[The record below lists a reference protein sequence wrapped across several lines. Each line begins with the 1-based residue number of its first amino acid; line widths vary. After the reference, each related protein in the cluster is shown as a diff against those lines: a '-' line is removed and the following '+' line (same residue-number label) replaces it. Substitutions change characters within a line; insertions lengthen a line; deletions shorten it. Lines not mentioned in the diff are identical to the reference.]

1 MIMPQLTLIE
11 MNDGSCKIK
20 ADSTRHG
27 GSVEYLHVSA
37 SQQDMLEAILSYKNG
52 AKIQDCF
59 PFLSA
64 EERDFMLTGMTPEQQ
79 DRFYNDVQMGT
90 APAKQ
95 LKDST

>member
-20 ADSTRHG
+20 ADSTKYG

-37 SQQDMLEAILSYKNG
+37 SQQDMLDAILSYKDG

-64 EERDFMLTGMTPEQQ
+64 EEREFMLTGMTPLEQE
-79 DRFYNDVQMGT
+79 RFYNDVQMGT
-90 APAKQ
+90 APANQ
-95 LKDST
+95 SKDST